1 MKLKKEG
8 RILKQSITKGEKQL
22 ITRTYKPTTKVKAD
36 FKAFVESV
44 KRKLKKLMK
53 RKKLAIGDDIQII
66 AQIEDD
72 EEHKFYI
79 SGKLHKLET
88 FDKLELPNLV
98 VNKQYGSFEN
108 IQINNFYVGE
118 VIFNIFH

>member
-1 MKLKKEG
+1 
-8 RILKQSITKGEKQL
+8 
-22 ITRTYKPTTKVKAD
+22 
-36 FKAFVESV
+36 
-44 KRKLKKLMK
+44 MK